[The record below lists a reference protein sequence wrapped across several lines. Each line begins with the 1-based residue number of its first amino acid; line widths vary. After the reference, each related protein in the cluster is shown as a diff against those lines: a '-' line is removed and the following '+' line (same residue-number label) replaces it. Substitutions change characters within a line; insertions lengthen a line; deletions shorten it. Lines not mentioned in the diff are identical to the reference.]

1 MKTLATLLICNKYA
15 IIERS
20 KKKENKNSGTYF
32 ELVSELLDSKANNLN
47 TYFNELGG
55 RQPFVRHVSLR
66 LLSFFA
72 ITPY

>member
-32 ELVSELLDSKANNLN
+32 ELVSELLDSKVN
-47 TYFNELGG
+47 
-55 RQPFVRHVSLR
+55 
-66 LLSFFA
+66 
-72 ITPY
+72 II

>member
-32 ELVSELLDSKANNLN
+32 ELVSELLDSKVNNLN
-47 TYFNELGG
+47 TIST
-55 RQPFVRHVSLR
+55 SLAAGS
-66 LLSFFA
+66 LLSGM
-72 ITPY
+72 